1 MDLPQSDDCFV
12 MAFPAENTESFLEGH
27 NQAFAYFGGV
37 PRTMRFC
44 RKHPGSGFDSV
55 SGDAEDQFAF
65 GLTVSGNFHRA
76 GGQLFWAASVR
87 PSIRT
92 SL

>member
-1 MDLPQSDDCFV
+1 MEVYARVRRAVQTDGMIIQQAAREFGLARSGRVISCMDLPQSDDCFV

-44 RKHPGSGFDSV
+44 RKHPGSG
-55 SGDAEDQFAF
+55 
-65 GLTVSGNFHRA
+65 
-76 GGQLFWAASVR
+76 
-87 PSIRT
+87 I
-92 SL
+92 